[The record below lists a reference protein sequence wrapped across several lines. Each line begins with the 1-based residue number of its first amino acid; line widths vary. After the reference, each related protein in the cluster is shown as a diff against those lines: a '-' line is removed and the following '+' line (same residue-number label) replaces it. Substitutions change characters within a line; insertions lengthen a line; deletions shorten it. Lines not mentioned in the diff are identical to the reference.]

1 MSTKQNYND
10 DEWAK
15 VMGAPVLAGTFLMVA
30 DVGVTSLFGETK
42 AMTTAITAGNAPDA
56 VKDLVGSIAA
66 EMMAMA
72 QNKEKLEPPAM
83 PEEAK
88 KDPQAAKATILK
100 EITEG
105 VDIVARVGSAEEAA
119 AFKQWLVTI
128 AEAVAEAG
136 KEGGFL
142 GIGAVRV
149 SDKEKA
155 ALADLSAALGL

>member
-10 DEWAK
+10 DDWKK

-30 DVGVTSLFGETK
+30 DLGITSLPGETK
-42 AMTTAITAGNAPDA
+42 AMTDAIVKGSAPDA

-66 EMMAMA
+66 DMMAMA
-72 QNKEKLEPPAM
+72 QNKEKLEPQAM

-88 KDPQAAKATILK
+88 NNPQAAKNAILGQ
-100 EITEG
+100 ISEG
-105 VDIVARVGSAEEAA
+105 VDLVAQYGSAEEAA
-119 AFKQWLVTI
+119 AFKQWLVTV

-155 ALADLSAALGL
+155 ALADLSAALGI